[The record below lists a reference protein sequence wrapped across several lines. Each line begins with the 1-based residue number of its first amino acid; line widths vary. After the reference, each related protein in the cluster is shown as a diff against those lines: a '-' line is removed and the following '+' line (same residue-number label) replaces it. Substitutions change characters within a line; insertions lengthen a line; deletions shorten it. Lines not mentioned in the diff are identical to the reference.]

1 MSEDKHRKIF
11 SAGGG
16 QNQDILKG
24 IIVGLLGFVAVVL
37 IFSVGMHVGGSR
49 AKYSY
54 SWAESYHTN
63 FAGPRSGFLGNW
75 RAFPQGDFIS
85 GHGAFG
91 GIIELNDTG
100 FVIQGRGDVEK
111 VIIIT
116 NDTIIK
122 RGRETMAVEVGLQ
135 VGDKVTVIGSPND
148 EGQIEAKLIR
158 IFDDGR
164 DKSSYMNKG
173 FRHRFF

>member
-1 MSEDKHRKIF
+1 MDKNK
-11 SAGGG
+11 
-16 QNQDILKG
+16 DILKW
-24 IIVGLLGFVAVVL
+24 IIVGLLSFVVVIL

-54 SWAESYHTN
+54 RWAESYHTN
-63 FAGPRSGFLGNW
+63 FAGPRSGFFGNW
-75 RAFPQGDFIS
+75 RAFPRGDFIS

-91 GIIELNDTG
+91 SIIELNDTG

-116 NDTIIK
+116 SDTIIK
-122 RGRETMAVEVGLQ
+122 QGRETIEDGLKVG
-135 VGDKVTVIGSPND
+135 GKVTIIGSPND

-158 IFDDGR
+158 IFNEGEI
-164 DKSSYMNKG
+164 KSSNKS
-173 FRHRFF
+173 FRSHFFK